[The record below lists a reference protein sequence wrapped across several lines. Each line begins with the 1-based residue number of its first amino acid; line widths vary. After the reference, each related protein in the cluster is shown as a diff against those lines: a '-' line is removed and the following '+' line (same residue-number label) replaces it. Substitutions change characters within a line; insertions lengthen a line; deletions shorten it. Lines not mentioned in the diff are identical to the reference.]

1 MTKIR
6 SHRLILLLVNLPL
19 LAWSCA
25 GSLPRFTSQNPAAPS
40 EAPELEGVASYYG
53 DEFVGRQTSSGEIY
67 THEAL
72 TAAHRSL
79 PLGTKI
85 RVINLENG
93 RSLVVKVNDRGPWKS
108 ERILDLSLAA
118 ANQLGM
124 IKSGTARV
132 RIEVLP

>member
-1 MTKIR
+1 MTR
-6 SHRLILLLVNLPL
+6 RRPDRLFLLLVLVSL
-19 LAWSCA
+19 LEWSCA

-53 DEFVGRQTSSGEIY
+53 DEFVGRQTSNGEIY

-79 PLGTKI
+79 PFGTKI
-85 RVINLENG
+85 RVNSLENG
-93 RSLVVKVNDRGPWKS
+93 RSVVVKVNDRGPWKS
-108 ERILDLSLAA
+108 DRILDLSRAA
-118 ANQLGM
+118 AIELGM
-124 IKSGTARV
+124 IQSGTARV